1 MVRAVVKLGRKT
13 SSEDR
18 GVISIKSEGA
28 ALKDLTL
35 VGGIRPS
42 YKSIT
47 ADSLRTV
54 ISPKKVLERY
64 PAHNRG

>member
-1 MVRAVVKLGRKT
+1 MVRAVLKLGRKT

-28 ALKDLTL
+28 PLKDLTL

-42 YKSIT
+42 YESIT
-47 ADSLRTV
+47 ANSLRTV
-54 ISPKKVLERY
+54 VFPKKV
-64 PAHNRG
+64 